1 MHDWLVGVVDVFVGL
16 LIGFKIKRLR
26 DWLLGNLN
34 DCLLSLLNVLSVGS
48 LIGCLVDWCD
58 WLIGP
63 WFIGWC
69 WSIS

>member
-34 DCLLSLLNVLSVGS
+34 ACLLSLLNVLSVGS

-58 WLIGP
+58 WLIGSLVY
-63 WFIGWC
+63 WLV
-69 WSIS
+69 WSIG